1 MRALFL
7 IDGEHYPPVVV
18 DAMKSIEESLGVE
31 GVAAAF
37 LGGTEKLKEGTDYG
51 VPLVRAQDPV
61 SAVERALEAHAV
73 EVVVDLSDEPVVGYR
88 ERMRIASLALAA
100 GARYKG
106 SDFELRPPE
115 YHVVSTKP
123 SLAVI
128 GTGKRVG
135 KTAVSGYL
143 ARLLAKNGF
152 EPGVVSMGRGG
163 PPEPEIVEG
172 HKMEVGSAYLLEALS
187 HGAHAA
193 SDYYETAA
201 LSRVMT
207 VGCRRCGG
215 GLSGEPFVS
224 NVLEG
229 ARLANTL
236 ETKVTIFDGSG
247 AAVPPV
253 AVEGR
258 VLVAGA
264 HQDPEYVTG
273 FLGAYRLLVSDL
285 LVLTMSEEPMA
296 DREKVRGIIEAVREV
311 EPGLR
316 VIPAVFR
323 PRPVG
328 EVRNLKVAYV
338 STAPRAVLDLLCRHL
353 EEMYGCE
360 VVAASGSL
368 SDRRELTRDL
378 EGMRGMGVEA
388 YLTEIKAAAVDVVT
402 RRGAAEGKPVFYCD
416 NDPVGLPG
424 WDELDGALLE
434 LARKVVAG
442 FGGKE
447 QVVRSDRLVYN
458 MNHDAPAVRD

>member
-7 IDGEHYPPVVV
+7 IDGEHYPPVVL
-18 DAMKSIEESLGVE
+18 DAMKSVEETLGVE

-51 VPLVRAQDPV
+51 VPLVKAEDSV
-61 SAVERALEAHAV
+61 SAVEKALEVHAV

-106 SDFELRPPE
+106 SDFDLRPPE
-115 YHVVSTKP
+115 YHAVSTKP

-152 EPGVVSMGRGG
+152 VPGVVSMGRGG
-163 PPEPEIVEG
+163 PPEPEVLEG
-172 HKMEVGSAYLLEALS
+172 HKMEVGSAYLLEALEK
-187 HGAHAA
+187 GAHAA

-201 LSRVMT
+201 LSRVVT

-215 GLSGEPFVS
+215 GLAGEPFVS

-229 ARLANTL
+229 AKLANALDTGI
-236 ETKVTIFDGSG
+236 TVFDGSG

-253 AVEGR
+253 AVQGR
-258 VLVAGA
+258 ILVAGA
-264 HQDPEYVTG
+264 HGDPEYLTG
-273 FLGAYRLLVSDL
+273 FLGTYRLLVSDL
-285 LVLTMSEEPMA
+285 LLLTMSEEPMA
-296 DREKVRGIIEAVREV
+296 NSEKVHSIIGAVREV
-311 EPGLR
+311 KPGLQI
-316 VIPAVFR
+316 IPTVFR

-328 EVRNLKVAYV
+328 EVRGLRVAYV
-338 STAPRAVLDLLCRHL
+338 STAPRVVLEVLSRHL
-353 EEMYGCE
+353 EERYGCE

-368 SDRRELTRDL
+368 SDRKALIRDL
-378 EGMRGMGVEA
+378 EEMRSAGVEA

-402 RRGAAEGKPVFYCD
+402 RRGAEENKPVVYCD
-416 NDPVGLPG
+416 NDPVG
-424 WDELDGALLE
+424 DGLEEALLE
-434 LARKVVAG
+434 LARKAVEGSGA
-442 FGGKE
+442 KM
-447 QVVRSDRLVYN
+447 VVRSE
-458 MNHDAPAVRD
+458 

>member
-7 IDGEHYPPVVV
+7 IDGEHYPPVVL
-18 DAMKSIEESLGVE
+18 DAMKSVEGSLGAK

-37 LGGTEKLKEGTDYG
+37 LGGTEKLKEETDYG
-51 VPLVRAQDPV
+51 VPLVKAKDPV
-61 SAVERALEAHAV
+61 SAVERALEAYAV

-100 GARYKG
+100 GARYRG
-106 SDFELRPPE
+106 SDFDLHPPE
-115 YHVVSTKP
+115 YHAISTKP

-152 EPGVVSMGRGG
+152 VPGVVSMGRGG
-163 PPEPEIVEG
+163 PPEPEVIEG
-172 HKMEVGSAYLLEALS
+172 NKMEVGSAYLLEALEK
-187 HGAHAA
+187 GAHAA

-201 LSRVMT
+201 LSRVVT

-229 ARLANTL
+229 AKLANALDTG
-236 ETKVTIFDGSG
+236 VTVFDGSG
-247 AAVPPV
+247 AAIPPV
-253 AVEGR
+253 EVGGR

-285 LVLTMSEEPMA
+285 LLLTMSEEPMA
-296 DREKVRGIIEAVREV
+296 RTGKVRSITEAVREV
-311 EPGLR
+311 EPDLR
-316 VIPAVFR
+316 VIPTIFR
-323 PRPVG
+323 PRPMG
-328 EVRNLKVAYV
+328 GVRGLRVAYV
-338 STAPRAVLDLLCRHL
+338 STAPRSILGVLSRHL
-353 EEMYGCE
+353 EEGYGCE
-360 VVAASGSL
+360 VVAASGNL
-368 SDRRELTRDL
+368 SDRKKLARDL
-378 EGMRGMGVEA
+378 EEVRGARVEA

-402 RRGAAEGKPVFYCD
+402 RLGAAEKKPVFYCD

-424 WDELDGALLE
+424 SGLDDALLE
-434 LARKVVAG
+434 LAQRAVAR
-442 FGGKE
+442 FGGTG
-447 QVVRSDRLVYN
+447 
-458 MNHDAPAVRD
+458 